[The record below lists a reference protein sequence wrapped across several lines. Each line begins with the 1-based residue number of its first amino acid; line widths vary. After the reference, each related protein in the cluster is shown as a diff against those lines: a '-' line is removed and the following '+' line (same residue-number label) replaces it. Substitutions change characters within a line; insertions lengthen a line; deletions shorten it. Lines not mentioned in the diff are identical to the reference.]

1 MNLIGRMLA
10 SRYELLEKI
19 GHGGM
24 ATVYKTK
31 DHVLNRFV
39 AVKVLKEE
47 FITDIEFIKRFKS
60 EATTAASLTHPNIVS
75 IYDVGN
81 EGDVYYIVMEL
92 IQGKTLKEIIIEDGK
107 LSWKWSVNIAIQIA
121 SALETAHKN
130 NLIHR
135 DIKPHNIII
144 TEDGMAK
151 VTDFGIAKAVSNS
164 TITAFGTT
172 IGSVHYF
179 SPEHAKGGNT
189 DAKSDIYSLGIVMY
203 EMLTGRVPFDAD
215 TPVSVALMQ
224 VQEEPIEPRKLN
236 PQIPLSV
243 NNIILKAM
251 QKDPDDRY
259 QNATEMLIDLSTA
272 LKRPDDDFV
281 KINKKFDTLQTQ
293 KISTLYDIDGKVLP
307 EEEDDDEEEDQVRRP
322 KIKKKK
328 RGIFGFLKD
337 HVLVSFM
344 LLSIILFSVALGGT
358 ILFMNLTK
366 SKDVQIPNLVKNSEG
381 QRYTEA
387 QALEIYNKTEFKKK
401 NKLKIVYVED
411 DTYNGEKIEDGQ
423 VVRQNPPYLANRKI
437 KAKEQITIY
446 VRKAKETKTLTMID
460 LKGKNKT
467 EAANM
472 LLELGHSGTVKY
484 EEESSES
491 LASGLVLKVMIQ
503 GQEVNSGTEFKDND
517 EITLVVSSGSEK
529 IDVPNVLGKT
539 ESEAKTEL
547 ENNGF
552 AVKVEN
558 SEDETKSDGVVI
570 KQSITDKAILG
581 DIITITVNKKPQD
594 HKGTVIVNVQSF
606 TGYKEPTS
614 TPAQTGENDEDNSNS
629 TPTPTPTPVATPKN
643 VTVKATIDGKE
654 MSATCAENKTDL
666 KFEFTGKSANTK
678 ISVSVDGSWIG
689 KDYTMDLSKQDQS
702 ITITK

>member
-10 SRYELLEKI
+10 SRYEILEKI
-19 GHGGM
+19 GQGGM

-31 DHVLNRFV
+31 DHVLNRYV

-92 IQGKTLKEIIIEDGK
+92 IQGKTLKEIIVEDGK

-179 SPEHAKGGNT
+179 SPEHAKGGAT

-224 VQEEPIEPRKLN
+224 VQDEPIEPKKLN
-236 PQIPLSV
+236 PSIPLSV

-259 QNATEMLIDLSTA
+259 QNATEMLIDLSTS

-307 EEEDDDEEEDQVRRP
+307 EEDDDDEEEERP
-322 KIKKKK
+322 RKRERK
-328 RGIFGFLKD
+328 RGLFGFLRD
-337 HVLVSFM
+337 HVIISFV
-344 LLSIILFSVALGGT
+344 LIAIILFSVALGGT

-366 SKDVQIPNLVKNSEG
+366 SKDVQIPNLVKNSSG
-381 QRYTEA
+381 QRYTEN
-387 QALEIYNKTEFKKK
+387 QAVEVYNKTEFKKK
-401 NKLKIVYVED
+401 NDLKIEYVED
-411 DTYNGEKIEDGQ
+411 ESYNGESIEPGQ
-423 VVRQNPPYLANRKI
+423 VVRQSPAYVENRKI

-446 VRKAKETKTLTMID
+446 VRKAKDVKTLKMID
-460 LKGKNKT
+460 LTGKSKE
-467 EAANM
+467 EASN
-472 LLELGHSGTVKY
+472 LLKDLGFVGNIKF
-484 EEESSES
+484 EEETSES
-491 LASGLVLKVMIQ
+491 LKEGLVIKQSIQ
-503 GQEVNSGTEFKDND
+503 PGIECKDND
-517 EITLVVSSGSEK
+517 ELTITVSSGSEK

-539 ESEAKTEL
+539 ESEAKKEL

-552 AVKVEN
+552 AVKVE
-558 SEDETKSDGVVI
+558 T
-570 KQSITDKAILG
+570 
-581 DIITITVNKKPQD
+581 
-594 HKGTVIVNVQSF
+594 
-606 TGYKEPTS
+606 
-614 TPAQTGENDEDNSNS
+614 
-629 TPTPTPTPVATPKN
+629 
-643 VTVKATIDGKE
+643 
-654 MSATCAENKTDL
+654 
-666 KFEFTGKSANTK
+666 
-678 ISVSVDGSWIG
+678 
-689 KDYTMDLSKQDQS
+689 
-702 ITITK
+702 